1 MPESGGTSIDMLNEF
16 ASAWSGNVPGGAV
29 LGHFVSGANLGGGVA
44 VLGVLCDTSHTATF
58 AVSGNMHGQTPFP
71 IAVGPLNW
79 DFMVVAHETGHN
91 FNSPHTHSYTPP
103 IDNCA
108 GGVCISN
115 GTIMSYCHLCSGGL
129 SNVTTYFHE
138 PTVVNV
144 MKAHA
149 ASCLPPLAPLV
160 ADATSQPKLLP
171 AARVLLS
178 VGVPGSPTS
187 GVDLNYRLSDVG
199 AFTPIPMTRQVNG
212 AWQAT
217 MPPPQCGDAPEWYY
231 STIDQQC
238 GAYQTETFSAEVG
251 VSHAVL
257 VDDFELASGWTVGSP
272 LDDAVAGVWER
283 GDPLGTG
290 AQPEDDVTAAGTD
303 CWFTGQGS
311 PGGGLGENDVDGG
324 RTTLTSPPIAL
335 AGDDARISYWRWY
348 SNDTGSAPN
357 TDVFEVEITDDGLAW
372 VDVETVGPSGPGTSG
387 GWLYH
392 EFSVSEFVSY
402 AGNVQVRFTASD
414 EGSGSVVEA
423 ALDGFK
429 VFRVDCGRM
438 CQTDLAFGGPG
449 TGTLSICGGNLSPG
463 EAATL
468 DILGATPNAPAVLVA
483 GGVYAPTQFKGGTL
497 VPVPWFVAAPLALD
511 GVGAFSVTVP
521 GGGGPINLFVQAVYA
536 DPAQALGVGFTNALE
551 LHLLP

>member
-1 MPESGGTSIDMLNEF
+1 
-16 ASAWSGNVPGGAV
+16 
-29 LGHFVSGANLGGGVA
+29 
-44 VLGVLCDTSHTATF
+44 
-58 AVSGNMHGQTPFP
+58 
-71 IAVGPLNW
+71 
-79 DFMVVAHETGHN
+79 
-91 FNSPHTHSYTPP
+91 
-103 IDNCA
+103 
-108 GGVCISN
+108 
-115 GTIMSYCHLCSGGL
+115 
-129 SNVTTYFHE
+129 
-138 PTVVNV
+138 
-144 MKAHA
+144 
-149 ASCLPPLAPLV
+149 
-160 ADATSQPKLLP
+160 
-171 AARVLLS
+171 
-178 VGVPGSPTS
+178 
-187 GVDLNYRLSDVG
+187 
-199 AFTPIPMTRQVNG
+199 
-212 AWQAT
+212 
-217 MPPPQCGDAPEWYY
+217 
-231 STIDQQC
+231 
-238 GAYQTETFSAEVG
+238 
-251 VSHAVL
+251 
-257 VDDFELASGWTVGSP
+257 
-272 LDDAVAGVWER
+272 
-283 GDPLGTG
+283 
-290 AQPEDDVTAAGTD
+290 
-303 CWFTGQGS
+303 
-311 PGGGLGENDVDGG
+311 
-324 RTTLTSPPIAL
+324 
-335 AGDDARISYWRWY
+335 
-348 SNDTGSAPN
+348 
-357 TDVFEVEITDDGLAW
+357 